1 MSNYDMDEIE
11 RKQSQKQKKQWR
23 EYVDKSLEHPLD
35 NRYSSQEGFGRD
47 DQDNIKEILRKNS
60 KIPSKSCQ
68 QWDAQTQSYVT
79 VVKDHIKSEN
89 EEMTNDPV
97 GYERKH
103 TPKSTL
109 PLGNRDKI
117 DEATGMILASR
128 PKLDKIEAC
137 ALPLVDD
144 NTSREELDMLRR
156 PLEKEEV
163 TNPKHYDKVGF
174 GIQPLEYIIANE
186 LDFLE
191 GNVIKYVS
199 RYPHKGGLNDL
210 LKARTYIEKLIERE
224 RIKDE

>member
-11 RKQSQKQKKQWR
+11 RNKSQKQKEQWR
-23 EYVDKSLEHPLD
+23 EYVDESLKHPLD

-47 DQDNIKEILRKNS
+47 DQTNIKEILQK
-60 KIPSKSCQ
+60 
-68 QWDAQTQSYVT
+68 
-79 VVKDHIKSEN
+79 
-89 EEMTNDPV
+89 
-97 GYERKH
+97 ER
-103 TPKSTL
+103 P
-109 PLGNRDKI
+109 R
-117 DEATGMILASR
+117 
-128 PKLDKIEAC
+128 
-137 ALPLVDD
+137 
-144 NTSREELDMLRR
+144 
-156 PLEKEEV
+156 LEKEEV
-163 TNPKHYDKVGF
+163 TNPKHYVKVGV

>member
-1 MSNYDMDEIE
+1 MTNYDMDEIE
-11 RKQSQKQKKQWR
+11 RNKSQKQKEQWR
-23 EYVDKSLEHPLD
+23 EYVDESLKHPLD

-47 DQDNIKEILRKNS
+47 DQTNIKEILRKNS
-60 KIPSKSCQ
+60 KIPTKSCQ
-68 QWDAQTQSYVT
+68 QWDAQTQSYVE
-79 VVKDHIKSEN
+79 VIKD
-89 EEMTNDPV
+89 
-97 GYERKH
+97 
-103 TPKSTL
+103 
-109 PLGNRDKI
+109 
-117 DEATGMILASR
+117 R
-128 PKLDKIEAC
+128 P
-137 ALPLVDD
+137 
-144 NTSREELDMLRR
+144 R
-156 PLEKEEV
+156 LEKEEV

>member
-1 MSNYDMDEIE
+1 MEDTLSNYDMDQIE
-11 RKQSQKQKKQWR
+11 REQSQKQKEQWR
-23 EYVDKSLEHPLD
+23 KYVEDNLKHPLD
-35 NRYSSQEGFGRD
+35 NRHSSNEGFGRD
-47 DQDNIKEILRKNS
+47 DQNNIKEILRKNN
-60 KIPSKSCQ
+60 
-68 QWDAQTQSYVT
+68 
-79 VVKDHIKSEN
+79 VVQDHIETEN
-89 EEMTNDPV
+89 KKMTLDPL
-97 GYERKH
+97 GYEQKH

-117 DEATGMILASR
+117 DESTGLIVAS
-128 PKLDKIEAC
+128 KSNLDKIEAC

-199 RYPHKGGLNDL
+199 RYPHKGGINDL